1 MTPPLSTASGRIDH
15 PGTPTGVPEKS
26 PRPPRST
33 PPTTDFGHTHR
44 MSESEHAAAQ
54 HDVPNGETRPWG
66 RFIVLD
72 DTPICKVKR
81 IIVDPGQR
89 LSYQLHHRRAE
100 HWTVVAGTALVTLN
114 GEDITVEPGASI
126 DIPRGAD
133 HRVRNPGSEPLEFIE
148 VQMGDY
154 FGEDDI
160 VRLEDDYGRAAQ

>member
-1 MTPPLSTASGRIDH
+1 MATPLSTAWGRIAH
-15 PGTPTGVPEKS
+15 PGTPVGVPENLPGTGRFPS
-26 PRPPRST
+26 PG
-33 PPTTDFGHTHR
+33 TDFGHTHT
-44 MSESEHAAAQ
+44 MSESERSA
-54 HDVPNGETRPWG
+54 DVNGETRPWG

-72 DTPICKVKR
+72 DTPTCKVKR
-81 IIVDPGQR
+81 IIVEPGQR

-100 HWTVVAGTALVTLN
+100 HWTVVSGTALVTLN

-133 HRVRNPGSEPLEFIE
+133 HRVRNPGNEPLEFIE

-160 VRLEDDYGRAAQ
+160 VRLEDDYGRAGQ

>member
-1 MTPPLSTASGRIDH
+1 MAAPLSTAWGRIAH
-15 PGTPTGVPEKS
+15 PGTPVGVPENFLRAGRFPS
-26 PRPPRST
+26 PT
-33 PPTTDFGHTHR
+33 ADFGHTHT
-44 MSESEHAAAQ
+44 MSESNHSA
-54 HDVPNGETRPWG
+54 DVNGETRPWG

-72 DTPICKVKR
+72 DTPTCKVKR
-81 IIVDPGQR
+81 IIVEPGQR

-133 HRVRNPGSEPLEFIE
+133 HRVRNPGTEPLEFIE

-154 FGEDDI
+154 FGEADI
-160 VRLEDDYGRAAQ
+160 VRLEDDYGRAGQ

>member
-1 MTPPLSTASGRIDH
+1 MATPLSTAWGRIAH
-15 PGTPTGVPEKS
+15 PGTPVGVPENFLRAGRFPS
-26 PRPPRST
+26 PT
-33 PPTTDFGHTHR
+33 ADFGHTHS
-44 MSESEHAAAQ
+44 MSESDRSA
-54 HDVPNGETRPWG
+54 DVNGETRPWG

-72 DTPICKVKR
+72 DTPTCKVKR
-81 IIVDPGQR
+81 IIVEPGQR

-133 HRVRNPGSEPLEFIE
+133 HRVRNPGAEPLEFIE

-160 VRLEDDYGRAAQ
+160 VRLEDDYGRAGQ